1 MLCLSLLTPTKQE
14 FKAKYVAFLLNNCQ
28 VRDCQNTKCPQDK
41 VSGTY
46 CEGIMHSY

>member
-28 VRDCQNTKCPQDK
+28 VRDCQNTAVHRIK
-41 VSGTY
+41 SHTY